1 MEPKLHYGL
10 PDGVEVPDFEKAERN
25 HVVLYERWPDF
36 VGTHLGKFV
45 VCYDHG
51 RRLEFGADPQDLL
64 DRIPQEEV
72 PTAALARVS
81 RRDRALI
88 L

>member
-1 MEPKLHYGL
+1 MKPKLHYGL
-10 PDGVEVPDFEKAERN
+10 PDGVDPPDFEKAERN
-25 HVVLYERWPDF
+25 HVVLHERWPEF
-36 VGTHLGKFV
+36 VEKHLGQV
-45 VCYDHG
+45 VACFDHG
-51 RRLEFGADPQDLL
+51 RRLEFGEDPQELL
-64 DRIPQEEV
+64 NRIPQEEV